1 MQPKKIIIK
10 TLNKKLNTS
19 FCNALKKYPKLNF
32 INKKTGGEYITII
45 KCHNYYEGIGIYAK
59 SSNFKNIYGSY
70 IYLYTTISM
79 ILSEVII
86 SFFER
91 KIILRLLN
99 YYSYYFSNAEIKR
112 IKNISFAILDPNFP
126 SNNSK
131 RLYLYK
137 KDLILNRLL
146 LNFRHHNYLTIEA
159 FANFSLENY
168 SNFLDNVLEKAA
180 HIYFSNANHADLINF
195 ILNNLLK

>member
-1 MQPKKIIIK
+1 MEFLYQKQGLHSYHF
-10 TLNKKLNTS
+10 LNIQEL
-19 FCNALKKYPKLNF
+19 FPL
-32 INKKTGGEYITII
+32 
-45 KCHNYYEGIGIYAK
+45 H
-59 SSNFKNIYGSY
+59 
-70 IYLYTTISM
+70 YLHYDHEEE
-79 ILSEVII
+79 LI

-91 KIILRLLN
+91 KILLRLLN
-99 YYSYYFSNAEIKR
+99 YYSDYFSNAEIKR

-146 LNFRHHNYLTIEA
+146 LNFRHRNYLTIEA

-180 HIYFSNANHADLINF
+180 HIYFSNASHADLINF